1 MTTRSRKRPL
11 WTSLVVAA
19 GTVIATVFATGTT
32 SAHPA
37 PAPAASSPPCDIY
50 AAAGTPC
57 VSADST
63 VRALYASYDGPLYQV
78 KRASDGTTRAIRPL
92 SAGGGANAAEQD
104 SFCANTTC
112 RITEIYDQSPR
123 HNDLTV
129 EGAGTQGAA
138 DIGAPAA
145 ALPVRVGGHRVY
157 GVKMSG
163 GMGYRDDTATGVAE
177 NGQPE
182 GMYMVSS
189 GTFVNHNCCFDYGN
203 TEKTNTDTGNGHM
216 DAVNLSTRC
225 RFEPCYG
232 PGPWVQADLEN
243 GLYRSSTGGSKNPS
257 DTGPSP
263 ISFATVM
270 LRNNGQNHFTLDW
283 GNAQSGDLT
292 TTYSGPEPTINGG
305 GYSPMHQEGGIVL
318 GTGGDN
324 SNTDIGTFFEGVMTA
339 GVPTATAEAA
349 VQANIVAARYGAG

>member
-1 MTTRSRKRPL
+1 MIVGPRRRAL
-11 WTSLVVAA
+11 WLSLAVAVGVLA
-19 GTVIATVFATGTT
+19 GCLTVLTVGPA
-32 SAHPA
+32 SAGSA
-37 PAPAASSPPCDIY
+37 PQGPCDIY

-78 KRASDGTTRAIRPL
+78 TRASDGAKRVIRPRA
-92 SAGGGANAAEQD
+92 AGGVAKASEQI
-104 SFCANTTC
+104 SFCARTTC

-129 EGAGTQGAA
+129 EGTGVQGAA
-138 DIGAPAA
+138 DVGAPAD
-145 ALPVRVGGHRVY
+145 ALPVTVDGSQVY

-163 GMGYRDDTATGVAE
+163 GMGYRDNAATGTAE

-182 GMYMVSS
+182 SMYMVAS
-189 GTFVNHNCCFDYGN
+189 GTYTNNSCCFDYGN
-203 TEKTNTDTGNGHM
+203 TERTNADTGNGHM

-225 RFEPCYG
+225 RFQPCYG
-232 PGPWVQADLEN
+232 PGPWVEADLEN
-243 GLYRSSTGGSKNPS
+243 GLYRSSTGGSLSSS
-257 DTGPSP
+257 DTGPGAIP
-263 ISFATVM
+263 FATVM
-270 LRNNGQNHFTLDW
+270 LANNGQDKFAIGW
-283 GNAQSGDLT
+283 GNSRSGGLT

-324 SNTDIGTFFEGVMTA
+324 SNKDVGEFFEGVMTS
-339 GVPTATAEAA
+339 GVPADAADNA
-349 VQANIVAARYGAG
+349 VQANIVAAHYSGN